1 MKLNTL
7 FLAFLAGMLL
17 FSCSSDDGGT
27 TPVDPNP
34 EPENSAPEI
43 NAISFSKLESI
54 SDEDIIGNVQAT
66 DDDGD
71 ELDYEITSNSNNL
84 FEIADNG
91 DLSLVSGANLDFE
104 DAQQHVITI
113 QVSDTENQASAQITI
128 NVENVIE
135 SLFED
140 SESFITTW
148 KTPAD
153 DFELVIGTDS
163 TFDYN
168 FTIDWGDG
176 SDEETFVDLAE
187 NPSHVYATEDTY
199 TIAIKGTFPA
209 IKMYEMDN
217 EALGNSQK
225 ALLGISQWGAVIW
238 ESFEEAFKDCSNLS
252 EYSAEDQPDLSN
264 VQSMAQM
271 FSGAASFNGA
281 IGDWNTLNVVDM
293 SLMFINA
300 NAFNQDIGGWKTQN
314 VTNMVGM
321 FGNLADNENS
331 SFNQDISGWDVSKVN
346 FFTNMFAGN
355 NAFDRNLGGWDIS
368 SVVSMINM
376 FNDSGMSSEN
386 YSNTLI
392 GWDDQGDIPGDIIL
406 GATGIKYLCSANM
419 ARSNL
424 LGRGWIIDDEG
435 SDPTVCP

>member
-1 MKLNTL
+1 MY
-7 FLAFLAGMLL
+7 
-17 FSCSSDDGGT
+17 SCSSDDGGAT
-27 TPVDPNP
+27 VTPNP
-34 EPENSAPEI
+34 ELENAAPQIVSQTYSVFEDVSDGVVFAEVTAVDSDGDDLTFEI
-43 NAISFSKLESI
+43 ISNSDNLFKISDDGKLSLESGA
-54 SDEDIIGNVQAT
+54 S
-66 DDDGD
+66 
-71 ELDYEITSNSNNL
+71 LDYETTTEHNISVSVSDGDKDASADIKITVNNVIENL
-84 FEIADNG
+84 FEDP
-91 DLSLVSGANLDFE
+91 
-104 DAQQHVITI
+104 
-113 QVSDTENQASAQITI
+113 
-128 NVENVIE
+128 
-135 SLFED
+135 
-140 SESFITTW
+140 ESFITTW

-153 DFELVIGTDS
+153 GFELVIGTDS

-199 TIAIKGTFPA
+199 TIAIKGAFPA

-217 EALGNSQK
+217 EDLSSSQK
-225 ALLGISQWGAVIW
+225 ALIGIEQWGAIAW

-252 EYSAEDQPDLSN
+252 EYNAQDSPNLSN
-264 VQSMAQM
+264 VESLASM
-271 FSGAASFNGA
+271 FSGAVLFNGA
-281 IGDWNTLNVVDM
+281 IGDWDTENVVIM
-293 SLMFINA
+293 SLMFLNA
-300 NAFNQDIGGWKTQN
+300 HAFNQDIGGWKTQN

-355 NAFDRNLGGWDIS
+355 TVFDRNLGGWDIS

-376 FNDSGMSSEN
+376 FSDSAMSSEN

-392 GWDDQGDIPGDIIL
+392 GWDDQGDIPGDITL